1 MIKNLQTKYNEL
13 QKKTAEADTAN
24 KKATYETEEV
34 QEFINKNFD
43 KFKEETWKSL
53 SKRSIV
59 PQVKLSEELLHE
71 FLNASEEVKT
81 GFLNYLSDYKP
92 TSSLNPN
99 VEHYDGSDY
108 YSAKQEN
115 ELYQNLAKKLM
126 YYLIEQNKK
135 IKG

>member
-13 QKKTAEADTAN
+13 QKKNAETDTAN

-59 PQVKLSEELLHE
+59 PQVILSEELLQE
-71 FLNASEEVKT
+71 FLNAPEEVKT

-92 TSSLNPN
+92 ITDSNI
-99 VEHYDGSDY
+99 EHYDGSDY

-115 ELYQNLAKKLM
+115 ELYQNFAKKLM
-126 YYLIEQNKK
+126 YYLIEQDKK
-135 IKG
+135 IKR